1 MLTYVSLDAYA
12 GVSTAGNVST
22 TMAIYIDQACD
33 LLSALGTAQVLNRAA
48 TAWAAVRAAAVVP
61 SMNAAVA
68 VCLAMSV
75 MLVVEKLSMA
85 LVALYV
91 KVFRRTPERIYKW
104 EPLSQ
109 DVELSSLA
117 YPLVLVQIPIC
128 ILQVY
133 QMSIG
138 AVCTLEWP
146 YDRLIIQVLD
156 DSTDLTIRVRFLA
169 INVLIFET

>member
-33 LLSALGTAQVLNRAA
+33 LLSALATAQVLNRAA
-48 TAWAAVRAAAVVP
+48 TAWAAVRAAVVVP

-117 YPLVLVQIPIC
+117 YPLVLVQIPMFNERE
-128 ILQVY
+128 V
-133 QMSIG
+133 
-138 AVCTLEWP
+138 T
-146 YDRLIIQVLD
+146 
-156 DSTDLTIRVRFLA
+156 
-169 INVLIFET
+169 